1 MIKAILFDLDNTL
14 LDFNK
19 GEYDALKVI
28 YDDLNIPYNEDTIN
42 LFIKHSNY
50 CWRELEKN
58 NMNLKECRYNRW
70 IYFLNELNIKD
81 IDIDKIVD
89 KFSIELS
96 KGHYLMDNALL
107 TLTRLS
113 KKYKIYIITN
123 GVSFIQ
129 HRRIKESKIE
139 DFIDGVYISEEIGHY
154 KPNKEYF
161 DYVLNDIGLSN
172 KEVIVVGD
180 SLTSDILGANNSN
193 IDSILLDNNDNFKD
207 YRGKRVTNLLGIFN
221 YL

>member
-1 MIKAILFDLDNTL
+1 MIKAVLFDLDNTL

-96 KGHYLMDNALL
+96 KGHYLIDNALL

-139 DFIDGVYISEEIGHY
+139 DFIDGIYISEEIGHY

>member
-28 YDDLNIPYNEDTIN
+28 YNDLNIPYNEDTIN
-42 LFIKHSNY
+42 LFIKHSGY

-58 NMNLKECRYNRW
+58 NMTLNECKRNRW
-70 IYFLNELNIKD
+70 IYFFNDLNIKD
-81 IDIDKIVD
+81 INLDQITD
-89 KFSIELS
+89 KFSNELS
-96 KGHYLMDNALL
+96 KGHYLMDNALE

-129 HRRIKESKIE
+129 HRRIKEAKIE
-139 DFIDGVYISEEIGHY
+139 EFINGIFISEEIGFY

-207 YRGKRVTNLLGIFN
+207 YKGKRITNLLGIFN

>member
-28 YDDLNIPYNEDTIN
+28 YNDLNIPYNEDTIN

-58 NMNLKECRYNRW
+58 NMNLKECRCNRW

-139 DFIDGVYISEEIGHY
+139 DFIDGIYISEEIGHY

>member
-28 YDDLNIPYNEDTIN
+28 YNDLNIPYNEDTIN
-42 LFIKHSNY
+42 LFIKHSGY
-50 CWRELEKN
+50 CWGELEKN
-58 NMNLKECRYNRW
+58 KMSLNECKRNRW
-70 IYFLNELNIKD
+70 IYFLNDLNIKD
-81 IDIDKIVD
+81 INIDEITD
-89 KFSIELS
+89 KFSNELS
-96 KGHYLMDNALL
+96 KGHYLMNNALE
-107 TLTRLS
+107 TLERLS

-129 HRRIKESKIE
+129 HKRIKESKIE
-139 DFIDGVYISEEIGHY
+139 QFINGMYISEEIGY
-154 KPNKEYF
+154 FKPNKEYF

-193 IDSILLDNNDNFKD
+193 IDSILLDNNDIFKD
-207 YRGKRVTNLLGIFN
+207 YGGKRVTNLLGIFN

>member
-1 MIKAILFDLDNTL
+1 MIKAVLFDLDNTL
-14 LDFNK
+14 LNFNK

-81 IDIDKIVD
+81 IDIDKIID
-89 KFSIELS
+89 KVSIELS
-96 KGHYLMDNALL
+96 KGHYLIDNALL

-139 DFIDGVYISEEIGHY
+139 DFIDGIYISEEIGHY

>member
-42 LFIKHSNY
+42 LFIKYSGY
-50 CWRELEKN
+50 CWGELEKN
-58 NMNLKECRYNRW
+58 KISLIECLRNRW
-70 IYFLNELNIKD
+70 IYFLNDLNIKD
-81 IDIDKIVD
+81 INIDEITD
-89 KFSIELS
+89 KFSNELS
-96 KGHYLMDNALL
+96 KGHYLINNALE
-107 TLTRLS
+107 TLERLS

-139 DFIDGVYISEEIGHY
+139 QFINGMYISEEIGY
-154 KPNKEYF
+154 FKPNKEYF

-193 IDSILLDNNDNFKD
+193 IDSILLDNNDIFKD
-207 YRGKRVTNLLGIFN
+207 YGGKRVTNLLGIFN

>member
-1 MIKAILFDLDNTL
+1 MIKAVLFDLDNTL

-96 KGHYLMDNALL
+96 KGHYLIDNALL

-129 HRRIKESKIE
+129 YRRIKEAKIE
-139 DFIDGVYISEEIGHY
+139 EFINGIFISEEIGFY

-207 YRGKRVTNLLGIFN
+207 YRGKRITNLLGIFN